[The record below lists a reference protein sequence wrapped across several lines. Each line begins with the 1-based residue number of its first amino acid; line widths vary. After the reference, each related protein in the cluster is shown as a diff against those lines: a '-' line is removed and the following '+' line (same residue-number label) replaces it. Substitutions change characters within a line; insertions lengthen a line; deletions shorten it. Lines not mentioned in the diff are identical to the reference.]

1 MRRILR
7 MIEVFTG
14 AAVHRDY
21 PRQMVKRVA
30 NPFMLQ
36 TLVKVLLHSAPR
48 SQ

>member
-36 TLVKVLLHSAPR
+36 TLVKVFLHSAPR
-48 SQ
+48 S